1 MLKAIRVH
9 GYGGP
14 EVLRYEDVPVG
25 DPGPGEVRIRQRAV
39 GVNYIDVYHR
49 TGLYPQPAMPF
60 IPGSEGAGE
69 VVAAGDG
76 VTEFK
81 PGDRVA
87 YAMGIGAYAEERLI
101 PTQSLVKLPDR
112 ISDETAAAMMLK
124 GTTAAYLLRRT
135 YHVRAGDTI
144 LFHAAAGGVG
154 LIACQWAKHLGA
166 TVIGTVG
173 SEDKARLARENGCD
187 HVILYRNQ
195 DFPARVK
202 EITGGKGCE
211 VVYDGVGKA
220 TFPASLDCLKPFGL
234 FASFGSASGPID
246 AFNIG
251 VLASKGSLYATRP
264 TLATHLA
271 TRQGLDALASELF
284 AVVASGAVKIPV
296 HKRAPLREAA
306 DVHRALEARETT
318 GATVLIP

>member
-1 MLKAIRVH
+1 MTKAIRIH
-9 GYGGP
+9 EFGGP
-14 EVLRYEDVPVG
+14 EVLKYEDVEIG
-25 DPGPGEVRIRQRAV
+25 APGPGQVRVRHNVI
-39 GVNYIDVYHR
+39 GVNFIDIYYR
-49 TGLYPQPAMPF
+49 SGMYPAELPF
-60 IPGSEGAGE
+60 TPGNEGAG
-69 VVAAGDG
+69 VVAAVGEG
-76 VTEFK
+76 VTAFK

-87 YAMGIGAYAEERLI
+87 YAATLGSYAEERLI
-101 PTQSLVKLPDR
+101 DAKYLVKLNDR
-112 ISDETAAAMMLK
+112 VEDETAAAMMLK
-124 GTTAAYLLRRT
+124 GMTAQYLLHRT
-135 YHVRAGDTI
+135 YKVKRGDTI

-187 HVILYRNQ
+187 HVILYRTE

-202 EITGGKGCE
+202 SITGGKGCE

-234 FASFGSASGPID
+234 FASFGSASGPIQ
-246 AFNIG
+246 AFDIG

-271 TRQGLDALASELF
+271 TREGLDALAGELF
-284 AVVASGAVKIPV
+284 AVVASGAVEIPV